1 MSQCDSFTVMLQN
14 VRIQRDRDG
23 ERQSSI
29 MSIRLFLLFV
39 SFCYYNKCSSYSGRP
54 TNAEINCVCHRNC
67 VCVCVCLTMS
77 NRKEE
82 RTNNFSFSIHSLCW
96 LIWERNDSL
105 ETYVYEQ
112 TNRFCHISVCLFM
125 SWLWRY
131 TWRFSGNRN
140 KRKRERVLAFVWQG
154 TCYILKID
162 IHIALVQ
169 ISVRALYIIYDHPS
183 IWLCNMS
190 CNQL

>member
-1 MSQCDSFTVMLQN
+1 MCASNVTVMVNDKVRLCPFVFFCCLFHFAIIIN
-14 VRIQRDRDG
+14 VVHTQAG
-23 ERQSSI
+23 QQMPKSI
-29 MSIRLFLLFV
+29 ACV
-39 SFCYYNKCSSYSGRP
+39 
-54 TNAEINCVCHRNC
+54 TEI
-67 VCVCVCLTMS
+67 VCVCVYLTMS

-169 ISVRALYIIYDHPS
+169 ISVRAL
-183 IWLCNMS
+183 
-190 CNQL
+190 